1 MKIIE
6 WLSDQ
11 IEDEIHGAKCYAKK
25 ALELKDTYPEISD
38 ELWMMSNEEMKH
50 MQTLHTM
57 VTKIIGDYRK
67 DHGDPPVEMQAVYDY
82 LHEKFIDKA
91 KDVKILQDMYRS

>member
-6 WLSDQ
+6 WLSEE
-11 IEDEIHGAKCYAKK
+11 IEDELHGAKCYAKK
-25 ALELKDTYPEISD
+25 ALELKESYPEIAD
-38 ELWMMSNEEMKH
+38 GLWMMSNEEMKH

-57 VTKIIGDYRK
+57 VTKVINDYREEK
-67 DHGDPPVEMQAVYDY
+67 GEPPAAMLAVYNY
-82 LHEKFIDKA
+82 LHEKAIDKA